1 MGALDSVRQE
11 SDDHGQKYC
20 DTARAILNSDIMES
34 GSMELVQTIA
44 ILANYLQRND
54 KPNAGYL
61 CLGAAVRMAIGIV
74 RLPHPLQCFV
84 QG

>member
-1 MGALDSVRQE
+1 MSTFQIFAMGALDSVRHE

-20 DTARAILNSDIMES
+20 DIARAILNSDIMES
-34 GSMELVQTIA
+34 ASMELVQTIA

-74 RLPHPLQCFV
+74 C
-84 QG
+84 